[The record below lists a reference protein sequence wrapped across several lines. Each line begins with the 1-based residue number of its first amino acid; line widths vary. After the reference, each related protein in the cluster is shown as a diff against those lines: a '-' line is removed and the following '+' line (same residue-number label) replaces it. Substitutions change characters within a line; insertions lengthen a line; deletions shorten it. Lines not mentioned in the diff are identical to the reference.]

1 MRIALQWIRDY
12 YRDGSALFFGLI
24 FPIVMTACL
33 GSLLSGLDN
42 PDDTIYEMKI
52 AYVVE
57 APEQAGEDANEAGSA
72 DESAGATTVTA
83 DTAQA
88 VAAFTDALDDAGY
101 FDVTEADSAAAAR
114 KDIETDKL
122 DAALVFDKDLNVTVI
137 EGGDVTINRAAH
149 MIASGFAR
157 RSSAYLASYEVLA
170 QDDPAYIAVFSRTA
184 EDAARSAADYLKD
197 RDFGGRTQ
205 SMMDF
210 YAVTMIIMICFM
222 GGGIGGASGIYM
234 SRREGLM
241 RRLTVSPKSG
251 SAIFLESV
259 LGMVPGNIAQ
269 TLMVMVPATLF
280 LGAHYAQSMAD
291 NLLLFAFFVLLGTAA
306 TALFMVIGLVLK
318 SNPYIPLMVIL
329 WTALFISGSFQK
341 NLSIPGVS
349 ELMPMNIA
357 NRAAFD
363 LTMFGRTDGVLTVMA
378 VCAAI
383 LAASCV
389 VGSLA
394 LDKRKEIAL

>member
-33 GSLLSGLDN
+33 GNLLAGLDN
-42 PDDTIYEMKI
+42 PDDAIYEMKI

-57 APEQAGEDANEAGSA
+57 EQAQAGADANESV
-72 DESAGATTVTA
+72 SAGAAAEVTTVAAGQTA
-83 DTAQA
+83 AIT
-88 VAAFTDALDDAGY
+88 AFTDALKDADNL
-101 FDVTEADSAAAAR
+101 DVTEAASAAAAR
-114 KDIETDKL
+114 KGVNADKYG
-122 DAALVFDKDLNVTVI
+122 AALVFDKDLNVTVI
-137 EGGDVTINRAAH
+137 EGGDSIINRAAR
-149 MIASGFAR
+149 MIAEGFAR
-157 RSSAYLASYEVLA
+157 QSSAYFASYKILA
-170 QDDPAYIAVFSRTA
+170 QDDPSFIAAFTQTA
-184 EDAARSAADYLKD
+184 EDAGAGAADYVKD
-197 RDFGGRTQ
+197 RKYDGRSQ

-234 SRREGLM
+234 ARREGLM
-241 RRLTVSPKSG
+241 RRLTASPKTG

-259 LGMVPGNIAQ
+259 IGMVPGNIGQ
-269 TLMVMVPATLF
+269 TLMVMIPASLF
-280 LGAHYAQSMAD
+280 LGARYAQD
-291 NLLLFAFFVLLGTAA
+291 VPGNLLLFAFFVLLGTAV

-318 SNPYIPLMVIL
+318 SNPYVPLMVIL
-329 WTALFISGSFQK
+329 WTCLFISGSFQK
-341 NLSIPGVS
+341 GLNIPGVS

-363 LTMFGRTDGVLTVMA
+363 LTLFGRTGGVLTVMA

-383 LAASCV
+383 LAGSCV
-389 VGSLA
+389 AGSLA
-394 LDKRKEIAL
+394 LEKRKEIVL